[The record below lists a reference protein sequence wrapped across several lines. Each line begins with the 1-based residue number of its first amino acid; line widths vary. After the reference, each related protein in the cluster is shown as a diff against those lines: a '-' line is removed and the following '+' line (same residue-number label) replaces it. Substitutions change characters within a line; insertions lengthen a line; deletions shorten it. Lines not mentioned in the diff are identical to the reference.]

1 MKPKVSNF
9 YLCLN
14 WLSYGD
20 MPDYNDVL
28 ESWLDLDQ
36 EQSIFAAGLP
46 ASASEYMRD
55 ARAYTDE
62 TIKFLSKDYREW
74 FLKDASREIRK
85 RKEFDLKLEREKLV
99 MIDAFISKARR
110 MAATWR

>member
-20 MPDYNDVL
+20 MTDYNDTL

-36 EQSIFAAGLP
+36 EQAMFAAGLP
-46 ASASEYMRD
+46 ASAKEYIEE
-55 ARAYTDE
+55 ARASTEE
-62 TIKFLSKDYREW
+62 TIKFLAKDYRDW
-74 FLKDASREIRK
+74 FLKDASRDIRK
-85 RKEFDLKLEREKLV
+85 KKEFDLKLEREKLI
-99 MIDAFISKARR
+99 MIDAFISKSRKL
-110 MAATWR
+110 AATWR